1 MLINYFIDLSRF
13 SLDLFNFLYSVKFSL
28 KKNYLLNIKF
38 ELNLIYFNSLN
49 ISALFS
55 KVNNLYSFK
64 NF

>member
-55 KVNNLYSFK
+55 KVNHLYSFK
-64 NF
+64 NL